1 MTDEGFIDAIAAL
14 YGADDED
21 DLCAPFL
28 SVLPV
33 TGVAISTLGE
43 PFGPETVCASD
54 QTAARLDE
62 IQFDLGEGPSW
73 DAMRSRHP
81 VLEPDLQASTSGQWP
96 VALMALQVI
105 HLGAVF
111 AFPMRVG
118 TLNIGTV
125 DLYNQA
131 PTAFAGDA
139 VADAAALT
147 EAVGRQVLHR
157 ALARRE
163 DTRGNTPDVSRYSR
177 REIYQASGMVA
188 AQTGANVYDASLLLR
203 ASAYTAGRTVRDLA
217 NDVIRRIVD
226 FSDRDEPA
234 F

>member
-1 MTDEGFIDAIAAL
+1 MSDEGFIDAVAAL
-14 YGADDED
+14 YGAGDQD

-28 SVLPV
+28 SALPV

-54 QTAARLDE
+54 STAVRLDE

-73 DAMRSRHP
+73 DAMRSRLP
-81 VLEPDLQASTSGQWP
+81 VLEPDLQASTSEHWP
-96 VALMALQVI
+96 VTLMALQVI

-111 AFPMRVG
+111 AFPMHVG

-125 DLYNQA
+125 DLYNRA
-131 PTAFAGDA
+131 ATALAGDV

-147 EAVGRQVLHR
+147 EAVSRQVLHR

-163 DTRGNTPDVSRYSR
+163 DTGAGAHDVSRYSR

-188 AQTGANVYDASLLLR
+188 AQTGADVNDALLLLR

-217 NDVIRRIVD
+217 NDVIHRTVD
-226 FSDRDEPA
+226 FTDRDGSG